1 LLISFIR
8 QKNKD
13 IKESLTFVDSKED
26 RENLMVSNTEKLF
39 NKVTDDIK
47 SFTIIMHDA
56 CVRFYEFDA
65 KQSDGEVIDC
75 LYNLI
80 ISLILKTPVY
90 ADVHILV

>member
-1 LLISFIR
+1 
-8 QKNKD
+8 
-13 IKESLTFVDSKED
+13 
-26 RENLMVSNTEKLF
+26 
-39 NKVTDDIK
+39 
-47 SFTIIMHDA
+47 MHDA